1 METAL
6 KNWKNNEMLFV
17 MEDVNARVE
26 NKENA
31 SASGGSGLGNM
42 NEREGR
48 LIEWCCEKDL
58 CITNTWFA
66 KPEKNQ
72 WTWASA
78 NGRCLNQIDYILAPK
93 RFMSSVLHLS
103 TAVRDDCR
111 SNHNPL
117 VVKLRI
123 KLKLPC
129 KETKRKLPDWDNISP
144 KTVEEIHG
152 TLEEILGNVKQLKM
166 LIEETYGI
174 FVRAINETSE
184 CIPKARAESKIL
196 DNR

>member
-1 METAL
+1 MHTTSLCTHGWFGRSGNFMSKGKQLWKTGKTL
-6 KNWKNNEMLFV
+6 KCSLLWEISMQ
-17 MEDVNARVE
+17 EQ
-26 NKENA
+26 
-31 SASGGSGLGNM
+31 
-42 NEREGR
+42 
-48 LIEWCCEKDL
+48 WCSEKDL

-93 RFMSSVLHLS
+93 RIMCSVLDSS
-103 TAVRDDCR
+103 TAVRADCG
-111 SNHNPL
+111 SIYNPL

-129 KETKRKLPDWDNISP
+129 KETKKKLPDWDNISP

-166 LIEETYGI
+166 LIEQTYGI

-184 CIPKARAESKIL
+184 CIPKARSRIENL
-196 DNR
+196 G